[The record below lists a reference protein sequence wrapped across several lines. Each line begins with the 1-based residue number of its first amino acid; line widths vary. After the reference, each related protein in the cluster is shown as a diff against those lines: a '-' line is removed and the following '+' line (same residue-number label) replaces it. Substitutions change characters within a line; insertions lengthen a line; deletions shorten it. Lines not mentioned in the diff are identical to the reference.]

1 MLRACAAS
9 DRRGCERAARYHSGA
24 VPGGAGSP
32 AQICRRACA
41 EAVVQAAAPARLI
54 EGGLPTEALVAQ
66 VPREAEAGPLQ
77 GDEGPFGGPRIVP
90 WYMKISHAA
99 GVTFKEPLAA
109 VERLEGAGPH
119 VANLVPVSGM
129 SGSKAGSIIGLVA
142 PIVMNGI
149 RQQAGGLDA
158 SKITDLL
165 SSQKDFIAAAV
176 PAGLAGMLSNS
187 DVLSD
192 VQSTGSSA
200 AARPNRA
207 AKTSRF
213 GLRGAADPSAP
224 ARSEMNRLAW
234 VIPLALVLG
243 GLWYFLG
250 DRKDNQP
257 TIPTAQTTTTTTAA
271 TSTGAIPDSSAE
283 VTTAIASLRTTLQ
296 GITDSASAKAALPRL
311 QEADGLL
318 NAVNDR
324 CRTVARPEEGGG
336 GARRNNHGHAH

>member
-1 MLRACAAS
+1 MVHEDNA
-9 DRRGCERAARYHSGA
+9 RGRSY
-24 VPGGAGSP
+24 
-32 AQICRRACA
+32 I
-41 EAVVQAAAPARLI
+41 
-54 EGGLPTEALVAQ
+54 
-66 VPREAEAGPLQ
+66 
-77 GDEGPFGGPRIVP
+77 
-90 WYMKISHAA
+90 
-99 GVTFKEPLAA
+99 KEPLAA

-149 RQQAGGLDA
+149 RQQAGRLDA

-165 SSQKDFIAAAV
+165 SSQKNLIAAAV

-200 AARPNRA
+200 AARSNRA

-271 TSTGAIPDSSAE
+271 TSTGAIPNSSAE

-296 GITDSASAKAALPRL
+296 GTTDGASAKAALPRL

-324 CRTVARPEEGGG
+324 VAGLSPDQRKAVAAPVATTMATLTELIDKVLAIPGVAEIVKPVIDPIKTKLE
-336 GARRNNHGHAH
+336 AIAKV